1 LRRLATLRRLAR
13 PNDIAPLWPNFNSF
27 VVVSLPSS
35 AQVFDFALVYFLAAN
50 VLKYCGAK

>member
-1 LRRLATLRRLAR
+1 MAAKAAIAAITAR
-13 PNDIAPLWPNFNSF
+13 PNFNSF